1 MTLLREVDYEHANER
16 GNGPKERM
24 EGGDLTDD
32 IYINDPNNPFKKKPK
47 QENKLELELVY
58 KKPEPSL

>member
-1 MTLLREVDYEHANER
+1 MTSVKETDYKHANER

-32 IYINDPNNPFKKKPK
+32 IDINDPETRKKHLKGIK
-47 QENKLELELVY
+47 QHQYDEVFEQ
-58 KKPEPSL
+58 KK